1 MNPRITEV
9 KPQENFTLKL
19 KFTDNSFRTF
29 DMKPYLNYPVF
40 EPLKEK
46 ELFDNASVFLGSVKW
61 NDEIDMSPDT
71 LFLESE
77 LVEQ

>member
-77 LVEQ
+77 LIIL